1 MRIKLEVIEKLVD
14 CGRFNHGWSKSDEIY
29 FTGLTNPLPEGF
41 ELKEGPINKSDD
53 YSIKGPI
60 GIQRMISIII
70 EEMELDKEIIIKP
83 KEKEKEKKKG
93 GELIMASKYQV
104 FMKKCMKTGKS
115 MSACAKAWSASPAA
129 KAAKKKKK

>member
-29 FTGLTNPLPEGF
+29 FTGLTSPLPEGF
-41 ELKEGPINKSDD
+41 ELEEGPINESDD

-70 EEMELDKEIIIKP
+70 EEMQFDTPESNEEIEEPVKAIEVKVKP
-83 KEKEKEKKKG
+83 K
-93 GELIMASKYQV
+93 
-104 FMKKCMKTGKS
+104 
-115 MSACAKAWSASPAA
+115 
-129 KAAKKKKK
+129 AKKKKRKKKKNYKIKYS